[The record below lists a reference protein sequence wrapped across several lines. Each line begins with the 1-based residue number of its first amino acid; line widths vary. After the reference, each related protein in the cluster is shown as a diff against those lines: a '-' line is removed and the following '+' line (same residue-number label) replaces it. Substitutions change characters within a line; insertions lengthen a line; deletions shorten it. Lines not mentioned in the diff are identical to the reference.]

1 MRAVRSLSVMSLLV
15 FSLAACAGTATPS
28 PSSSPVPSREAP
40 VMPSTEPSA
49 APSLAPVDG
58 DVALV
63 VLPPEDPPEVRM
75 AIPGQ
80 RVCFL
85 VVLEDRTGSQ
95 DPATIT
101 ATADGAT
108 VEAIEPGELTPGVV
122 GEVWVVP
129 DAATTETTATVTITA
144 SRGGAALTETRS
156 LPIFPMA
163 DERGADAQPHV
174 ERWLAWLI
182 AEHPELG
189 ITAETAWDPE
199 FVSTLLVVS
208 HYAYWSDEWEMTIAW
223 HNMIAPY
230 DWSEVHLRR
239 RGTDAAPSLAFK
251 VDSVSGGTEPYAIEP
266 PEVVVR

>member
-1 MRAVRSLSVMSLLV
+1 MRATRSLPILLGLGLA
-15 FSLAACAGTATPS
+15 LAACTGSTSPSLSPLPDRSPPPDVSPQPS
-28 PSSSPVPSREAP
+28 PEPSR
-40 VMPSTEPSA
+40 STADAE
-49 APSLAPVDG
+49 LG
-58 DVALV
+58 LV
-63 VLPPEDPPEVRM
+63 VVPPEDPPEVRM

-85 VVLEDRTGSQ
+85 VTVEG
-95 DPATIT
+95 PADGAAPVTVQ

-108 VEAIEPGELTPGVV
+108 VERILPTELMPGVV

-129 DAATTETTATVTITA
+129 DPATTETTASITISA
-144 SRGGAALTETRS
+144 SRDGATQAETRS

-163 DERGADAQPHV
+163 DERGADAQPHF

-189 ITAETAWDPE
+189 ITADTAWDPE

-208 HYAYWSDEWEMTIAW
+208 HYAYWSDDWEMTIAW

-230 DWSEVHLRR
+230 DWSEVHLRH
-239 RGTDAAPSLAFK
+239 RGTDVAPSLAFK
-251 VDSVSGGTEPYAIEP
+251 VDSVSEGTEPYAIEP
-266 PEVVVR
+266 PGVVVR